1 MEHSRRFDG
10 DETWNRLREWTK
22 GQKPAER
29 LASTLLQTEGY
40 SVDPSHP
47 LGGKDGGKDL
57 ICFKDNL
64 KLVGAVYFPRGQ
76 QRLQAIKKKFSCDLK
91 GVEKNRAN
99 GLVFITNQELKLNE
113 RKILINLD
121 TSIVIELYHL
131 ERLALLLNT
140 PKNYGTRL
148 EYLSIK
154 IIEEEYLALQS
165 YRDEEHFKRLQE
177 INSSLDSLLYKI
189 EKQTNDLIGYATGG
203 GSIAYFTPSLPSS
216 QKLEL
221 NLLNQSEY
229 PVFDING
236 RYIDLDEAIDPENK
250 RFWTEKYFALDSLY
264 PNKIL
269 TEAIQFDLS
278 QKEQLRLNFFIHTRT
293 KYIMQ
298 EFRVFCAGD
307 WPVIAYRTRVD
318 GEVIKSIVPDKVPNY
333 DPENPEIIF
342 N

>member
-29 LASTLLQTEGY
+29 LASTLLQAEDY

-76 QRLQAIKKKFSCDLK
+76 KTLQAIKKKFSCDLK
-91 GVEKNRAN
+91 GVEKNGAN

-113 RKILINLD
+113 RNILINLD

-131 ERLALLLNT
+131 ERLVLLLNA

-154 IIEEEYLALQS
+154 FTDEEYLALLS

-177 INSSLDSLLYKI
+177 INSNLDSLLHKI

-203 GSIAYFTPSLPSS
+203 GSIAYFLPIFTNS

-221 NLLNQSEY
+221 NLLNESDY

-236 RYIDLDEAIDPENK
+236 YYIDLDEEIDPENK
-250 RFWTEKYFALDSLY
+250 RFWTETYFALDNIY
-264 PNKIL
+264 PNKML
-269 TEAIQFDLS
+269 LECIQFDLS
-278 QKEQLRLNFFIHTRT
+278 QKEQLRLNFLIRTRT
-293 KYIMQ
+293 KLIRQ
-298 EFRVFCAGD
+298 ELRVFCAGD
-307 WPVIAYRTRVD
+307 YPVIAYRVRAGD
-318 GEVIKSIVPDKVPNY
+318 EIIKSIISDQVPNY
-333 DPENPEIIF
+333 NPENPEIIF